1 MNIQKFLV
9 ATSILAFTAT
19 SASALDIAN
28 GVTVPVGLPAD
39 AIPASLMSGFAGP
52 LALELCLDDE
62 DADAVEGNVAFTIT
76 PSAQPANFPQNL
88 LVTVTL
94 PAGVTF
100 SDTLGGSAL
109 FSSEA
114 TLSTVQSGGLAGSSV
129 ATFNL
134 SEANNSSDELFFSL
148 PIDVNGCPDG
158 AGIAVNVIDTQTNL
172 AVEGDAVVNTNETTT
187 MVGTGDAAVPVLLL
201 PGCQSLL
208 TTTITPA
215 APEKEI
221 ELTDYTS
228 LSNGILGTVETTV
241 DGNVLVNATMGAT
254 PALIDTIDYR
264 VDVEDS
270 TGLAAAVVAG
280 GGSRSFSGTNSAS
293 ISTPY
298 AAGPRNVFVTAD
310 GVDPI
315 VSQDVDIHSEVTFT
329 AASGL
334 VDKAPVYGALDPL
347 NREGAVFG
355 RFDWVGSNNGAGTVT
370 ILRVTGLPLGEAV
383 PYTVNL
389 INTPNGTYDGTYSGE
404 IPANHDG
411 EVGLNS
417 HSLFGVDNPVNFVRG
432 DAELCF
438 ETNAALDVDRLMTTS
453 GGQVASFGDG
463 SNFNV
468 QTTTPTSDFD
478 NLNVTE

>member
-9 ATSILAFTAT
+9 ATSILALTAT

-28 GVTVPVGLPAD
+28 GIVGAPAGI
-39 AIPASLMSGFAGP
+39 ATSTMSGFAGP
-52 LALELCLDDE
+52 LALELCLDDA
-62 DADAVEGNVAFTIT
+62 DADAVSGNVAFTIT
-76 PSAQPANFPQNL
+76 PTAQPANFPQNL

-100 SDTLGGSAL
+100 SSTLGGSAL
-109 FSSEA
+109 FSDQS
-114 TLSTVQSGGLAGSSV
+114 TLSTVQTGGLGGSSS

-134 SEANNSSDELFFSL
+134 SEANNSSDTLFFSL

-158 AGIAVNVIDTQTNL
+158 AGIEINVIDTQTNL

-187 MVGTGDAAVPVLLL
+187 MVGTGDDAVPVRLL

-215 APEKEI
+215 DPEKEI

-241 DGNVLVNATMGAT
+241 DGTILVDATTFAT

-280 GGSRSFSGTNSAS
+280 GGSGSFAGENSVS
-293 ISTPY
+293 ISAPY

-310 GVDPI
+310 GVDAI

-334 VDKAPVYGALDPL
+334 VDKAPVYGDLDPL

-355 RFDWVGSNNGAGTVT
+355 RFDWVGANNGAGTVT

-389 INTPNGTYDGTYSGE
+389 INTPNGTYDGTYSGV

-411 EVGLNS
+411 EVGLDS
-417 HSLFGVDNPVNFVRG
+417 HSLFDVDNPVNFVRG

-468 QTTTPTSDFD
+468 QATNPTTDFD
-478 NLNVTE
+478 NGNSTE

>member
-9 ATSILAFTAT
+9 ATSILALTAT

-28 GVTVPVGLPAD
+28 GVVGAPGGIAPST
-39 AIPASLMSGFAGP
+39 ASGFAGP

-62 DADAVEGNVAFTIT
+62 GSDAVSGNVAFTIT
-76 PSAQPANFPQNL
+76 PTAQPANFPQNL

-100 SDTLGGSAL
+100 SSTLGGSAL
-109 FSSEA
+109 FSNQS
-114 TLSTVQSGGLAGSSV
+114 TLSTVQTGGLAGSSV

-134 SEANNSSDELFFSL
+134 SEANMSSDSLFFSL
-148 PIDVNGCPDG
+148 PVDVNGCPDG
-158 AGIAVNVIDTQTNL
+158 AGIDINVIDTQTNL

-187 MVGTGDAAVPVLLL
+187 IVGTGDDEVAVRLL
-201 PGCQSLL
+201 PGCQSIL

-221 ELTDYTS
+221 ELVDYTS
-228 LSNGILGTVETTV
+228 LSNGVLGSVETTV
-241 DGNVLVNATMGAT
+241 DGTVLVDATTFAT

-270 TGLAAAVVAG
+270 TGLAAAIVAG
-280 GGSRSFSGTNSAS
+280 GGSGSFFDENSVS

-298 AAGPRNVFVTAD
+298 AAGPRNVALTAD
-310 GVDPI
+310 GVDAI
-315 VSQDVDIHSEVTFT
+315 ISQDVDIHSEVTFT
-329 AASGL
+329 TEFDL
-334 VDKAPVYGALDPL
+334 TDKAPVYGALDPL

-389 INTPNGTYDGTYSGE
+389 INTPNGTYDGTYSGV
-404 IPANHDG
+404 IDADHDG
-411 EVGLNS
+411 EVGLDS
-417 HSLFGVDNPVNFVRG
+417 HSLFDVDNPVQFVRG

-468 QTTTPTSDFD
+468 QATTPTTDFD
-478 NLNVTE
+478 NVNTTE

>member
-19 SASALDIAN
+19 SASALDIENAA
-28 GVTVPVGLPAD
+28 T
-39 AIPASLMSGFAGP
+39 SGFAGP
-52 LALELCLDDE
+52 LALELCLDDA
-62 DADAVEGNVAFTIT
+62 DADAVGGDVGFIIT
-76 PSAQPANFPQNL
+76 PSATPANFPQNL

-100 SDTLGGSAL
+100 SSTLGGNAL
-109 FSSEA
+109 VSSEN
-114 TLSTVQSGGLAGSSV
+114 TLSTVQSGGLGGSSS

-134 SEANNSSDELFFSL
+134 SEANFSSDALFFNL
-148 PIDVNGCPDG
+148 PVEVNGCPDG
-158 AGIAVNVIDTQTNL
+158 AGIEINVIDTQTNL
-172 AVEGDAVVNTNETTT
+172 AVEGDEVVNTNETTT
-187 MVGTGDAAVPVLLL
+187 MVGTGDDAVAVRLL
-201 PGCQSLL
+201 PGCQSIL

-221 ELTDYTS
+221 ELVDYTS
-228 LSNGILGTVETTV
+228 LSNGVLGSVETTV
-241 DGNVLVNATMGAT
+241 DGTVLVDATTFAT

-270 TGLAAAVVAG
+270 TGLTAAVVNN
-280 GGSRSFSGTNSAS
+280 GGSASFLGENSVS

-298 AAGPRNVFVTAD
+298 VAGPRNVRVTAD

-315 VSQDVDIHSEVTFT
+315 ISQNVDIHSEVTFT
-329 AASGL
+329 ATSGL
-334 VDKAPVYGALDPL
+334 TDKTPVYGALDPL

-355 RFDWVGSNNGAGTVT
+355 RFDWVGANNGAGTVT

-389 INTPNGTYDGTYSGE
+389 INTPNGTYDGTYSGV
-404 IPANHDG
+404 IPASHDG
-411 EVGLNS
+411 EVGLDS
-417 HSLFGVDNPVNFVRG
+417 HSLFDVDNPVNFVRG

-453 GGQVASFGDG
+453 GGQVAAFGDG

-468 QTTTPTSDFD
+468 QPGQPSTDFD
-478 NLNVTE
+478 NLPPNE